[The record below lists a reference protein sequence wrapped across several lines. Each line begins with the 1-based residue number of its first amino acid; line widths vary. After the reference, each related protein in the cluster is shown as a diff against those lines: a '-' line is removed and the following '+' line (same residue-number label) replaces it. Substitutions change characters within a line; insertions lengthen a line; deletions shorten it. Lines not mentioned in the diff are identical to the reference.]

1 MRDKKENRIQVRI
14 DTERKDFLQDYAARK
29 KITVTQMFIDFIDW
43 LRRRDA
49 LDRSE

>member
-1 MRDKKENRIQVRI
+1 MRDKKEDRIQVRI
-14 DTERKDFLQDYAARK
+14 DAERKQFLHDYASRK

-49 LDRSE
+49 ADRAE